1 MVVGFCLLFDLRLWS
16 TNQTINQEKS
26 SARDYVFCVFV
37 CFVCFVCFRLLRITH
52 PLRPITYLTSRITHP
67 LASNHTPAP
76 LGNVGFRRKVGRRT
90 GRAALSMAT
99 EPRLQCWCARSK
111 LQPRL
116 SCNRCLNE
124 CWLIFPAIVLLE
136 L

>member
-52 PLRPITYLTSRITHP
+52 PLHTTHYTLHTTHYTLAGGWGQPAAGVAGGWGQLGVAGGTGLGDSFTTVFKSTYKNP
-67 LASNHTPAP
+67 LIP
-76 LGNVGFRRKVGRRT
+76 
-90 GRAALSMAT
+90 
-99 EPRLQCWCARSK
+99 
-111 LQPRL
+111 
-116 SCNRCLNE
+116 
-124 CWLIFPAIVLLE
+124 
-136 L
+136 